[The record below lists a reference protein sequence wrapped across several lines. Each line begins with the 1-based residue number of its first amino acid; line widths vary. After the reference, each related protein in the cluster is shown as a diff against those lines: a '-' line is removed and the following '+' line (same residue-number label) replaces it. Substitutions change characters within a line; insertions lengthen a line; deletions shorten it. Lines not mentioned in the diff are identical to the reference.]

1 MQACRELSFCS
12 ALTVTQ
18 RLTAEPRRRWPCSR
32 GGVPRGA
39 TQSHPHPLRLWPWGG
54 LGSWGAR
61 VLLALGGCSGGNLRG
76 EGETACVLSPKSLPK
91 GLLAE
96 GQVWNAQQLVL
107 VLGPQSP
114 GGSAVVSPL
123 GLSPSGPLA

>member
-1 MQACRELSFCS
+1 MQACCELSFCS
-12 ALTVTQ
+12 ALIVTQ

-39 TQSHPHPLRLWPWGG
+39 TQSHPRPLMLWPWGG

-61 VLLALGGCSGGNLRG
+61 VLLALGGCRGGNLRG
-76 EGETACVLSPKSLPK
+76 EGETAWVLSPKSLPK

-96 GQVWNAQQLVL
+96 GQVWNAQHV

-114 GGSAVVSPL
+114 GGLAVVSPL